1 MEQKE
6 GEKKEELKENE
17 FRWEIPNF
25 ADIKAQYTFK
35 EKKYLLSSNFCCPP
49 HLEW

>member
-1 MEQKE
+1 ME
-6 GEKKEELKENE
+6 EKKEDEKVIKENE
-17 FRWEIPNF
+17 FRWEIQNF
-25 ADIKAQYTFK
+25 AAIKAQYTFK